1 LSEKS
6 YLASILLSSLV
17 PDAMRSSDPR
27 AAPAPDAQGTGGDKL
42 VFEQPMRE
50 DYVDNAVK
58 FLSHPKVRGSPVA
71 YRRSFL
77 DKKGLTAQEIDEAF
91 RRVPVRSIY
100 PLLTLFLPFPR

>member
-1 LSEKS
+1 
-6 YLASILLSSLV
+6 
-17 PDAMRSSDPR
+17 
-27 AAPAPDAQGTGGDKL
+27 
-42 VFEQPMRE
+42 MRE

-100 PLLTLFLPFPR
+100 PPCFSLCSSPSRTNSFLL